1 MDATLNGT
9 WLEDRYGDPFV
20 FGVQGGAYLGEI
32 VRVAVRL
39 EMPTENARDE
49 YSNWDS
55 SSPTPGGG
63 GSTFTSPRRSKAPTL
78 LYGAALGVVAT
89 SSENF
94 VFAPG
99 LVFVRSDVSDY
110 GSMLGISMPFEWV
123 TSHGMRFGLE
133 LDLGRAFGGTVHNE
147 TCTSDG
153 IVNPVCTTSDADRPP
168 GRAFALRFQM
178 GFGFNRA
185 R

>member
-1 MDATLNGT
+1 MDVTLNGT

-20 FGVQGGAYLGEI
+20 VGVQGGAYLGEV
-32 VRVAVRL
+32 VRVAIRL

-49 YSNWDS
+49 YSSYDS
-55 SSPTPGGG
+55 GGQASAGGG
-63 GSTFTSPRRSKAPTL
+63 FTFTSPLRSKAPTL

-99 LVFVRSDVSDY
+99 LVFMRSDVSDY

-133 LDLGRAFGGTVHNE
+133 LDLGRAFGGTVHNQ
-147 TCTSDG
+147 TCPSVG
-153 IVNPVCTTSDADRPP
+153 GCTTSDADRPP

-178 GFGFNRA
+178 GFGFNHA